1 MTSSQDIRKL
11 TVNNKEIIL
20 IGTAHIS
27 NVSANLVKDTIES
40 ENPDCVCLEL
50 DEKRYKSMVNSQKW
64 ENLNLKE
71 IIKKRQL
78 STLLVNVILS
88 AYQNK
93 LAKKMG
99 VKPGTEFLTASK
111 TCKELNIPIELCDRD
126 IRITLRRTWHSLTFI
141 EKLKLIF
148 SDTGQKIEGEM
159 SEEMLAELRKTDVI
173 SKMINDVGKS
183 IPSLIRVLIDE
194 RDDYLAENIRNAPG
208 DKIIAVVGAGHM
220 NGIVNILTT
229 GKKINR
235 EKIEKIP
242 KASPVLKII
251 GWGIP
256 LIIIGSIAFIG
267 YSQGITKAWDNILI
281 WIFANGV
288 PSMLGAIVA
297 LAHPATIISAFLGA
311 PLTSLSPVIGAGYVT
326 AFVQFYFMPPVVKN
340 FSTIGEDVYKLR
352 MWWSNRLL
360 QIFLVFIL
368 TGLGSALGTYL
379 GAYNIFSNLSAG

>member
-50 DEKRYKSMVNSQKW
+50 DEKRYKSMVNSKKW

-78 STLLVNVILS
+78 STLLVNVVLS

-340 FSTIGEDVYKLR
+340 FTTIGEDVYKLR

>member
-50 DEKRYKSMVNSQKW
+50 DEKRYKSMVNSKKW

-78 STLLVNVILS
+78 STLLVNVVLS

-256 LIIIGSIAFIG
+256 TIIIGSIAFIG

-281 WIFANGV
+281 WIFANGL
-288 PSMLGAIVA
+288 PSMLGAVVA

-340 FSTIGEDVYKLR
+340 FTTIGEDVYKLR